1 MNFKWL
7 LVLLLLAS
15 PIDAQSYYP
24 LRLDDPKAVYLT
36 PENFPVHA
44 DGVADD
50 TEALQFAINKVQET
64 TGEGIVFVPSGRYRL
79 TATVYVWGGI
89 RVIGFGPT
97 RPVLVLGESTPGY
110 TDKTQEKYMVFFSG
124 SRPGTRP
131 GGVPA
136 TGPGIN
142 PGAGRAGTPRDAGAG
157 TFYSA
162 MSNVDIEIG
171 DGNAGAVGV
180 RGRYAQHSFLAHM
193 NFHIGSGLSGVHDT
207 GNVMEDVHFYGG
219 DYGILD
225 QKPSPTWHVT
235 AVDATFAGQRVAV
248 IPHCAAGLTLIRPR
262 FLNVPSA
269 VTIEPT
275 FHDELWIKNGRM
287 ENVAGPAIVISNE
300 KNSQTQINMENIICD
315 GVPVFAKYDES
326 GRQVAGSAR
335 RYEVKTFSYGLSYS
349 NMSALPETRQV
360 FETSPLASLPAP
372 FTSDL
377 PDLPPRDK
385 WVNIRS
391 LGAKGDGISD
401 DTEVFR
407 KAIASH
413 RSIYIPSGYYVVT
426 DTLTLR
432 SDTALI
438 GMHPNRTQII
448 VPDRTLAFQGVG
460 GPKPLIEAPKG
471 GTNILFGIGLY
482 TNGINTRAVAVKW
495 MAGATSMMN
504 DVRFLG
510 EHRTSNHEGTREK
523 PDNNAQ

>member
-1 MNFKWL
+1 MNHFKWI
-7 LVLLLLAS
+7 LLLPLLTTPMS
-15 PIDAQSYYP
+15 AQSYYP

-36 PENFPVHA
+36 PENFPVHG
-44 DGVADD
+44 DGTTDD
-50 TEALQFAINKVQET
+50 TEALQSAINKVQET

-97 RPVLVLGESTPGY
+97 RPVLMLGENTPGY
-110 TDKTQEKYMVFFSG
+110 NDKTQEKYMVFFSG
-124 SRPGTRP
+124 PRPGTRP
-131 GGVPA
+131 GGAPA
-136 TGPGIN
+136 TAPGIN
-142 PGAGRAGTPRDAGAG
+142 PGAGRADTPRDASAG

-180 RGRYAQHSFLAHM
+180 RGRYAQHSFLAHI

-219 DYGILD
+219 DYGIWT
-225 QKPSPTWHVT
+225 QTPSPSWQFT
-235 AVDATFAGQRVAV
+235 AVDATFEGQRVTA
-248 IPHCAAGLTLIRPR
+248 IRERAAGLTLIRPR
-262 FLNVPSA
+262 FVNVPSA

-275 FHDELWIKNGRM
+275 FHDELWIKNGRI

-326 GRQVAGSAR
+326 GRQVAGPLR

-349 NMSALPETRQV
+349 NMSASPETRQV
-360 FETSPLASLPAP
+360 FETSPLASLPTP

-377 PDLPPRDK
+377 PDLPARDK

-401 DTEVFR
+401 DT
-407 KAIASH
+407 KSSAKLSPAIA
-413 RSIYIPSGYYVVT
+413 RSIFLPAT
-426 DTLTLR
+426 MLL
-432 SDTALI
+432 
-438 GMHPNRTQII
+438 P
-448 VPDRTLAFQGVG
+448 
-460 GPKPLIEAPKG
+460 
-471 GTNILFGIGLY
+471 
-482 TNGINTRAVAVKW
+482 TR
-495 MAGATSMMN
+495 
-504 DVRFLG
+504 
-510 EHRTSNHEGTREK
+510 
-523 PDNNAQ
+523 